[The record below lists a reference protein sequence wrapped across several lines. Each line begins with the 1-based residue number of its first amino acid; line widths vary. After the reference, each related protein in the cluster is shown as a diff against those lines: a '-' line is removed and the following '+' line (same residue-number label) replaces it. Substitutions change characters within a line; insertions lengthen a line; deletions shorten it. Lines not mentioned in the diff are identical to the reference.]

1 MFGEGRSV
9 DSKPAWLTRLQA
21 ANRVFYLQQPQ
32 GFGVLALPLGVTVA
46 GLPAGATPVSY
57 LSGGT
62 YYIPSMQ
69 AGATVYTT
77 MQP

>member
-1 MFGEGRSV
+1 
-9 DSKPAWLTRLQA
+9 
-21 ANRVFYLQQPQ
+21 LQQPQ

-69 AGATVYTT
+69 GGVTVYTT